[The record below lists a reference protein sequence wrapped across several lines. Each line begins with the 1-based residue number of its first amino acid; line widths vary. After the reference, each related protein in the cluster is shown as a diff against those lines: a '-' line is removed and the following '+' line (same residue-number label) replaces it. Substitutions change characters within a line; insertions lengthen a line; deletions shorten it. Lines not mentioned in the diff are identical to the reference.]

1 MCRLQRM
8 TAVAML
14 CLLPSCASEIGKPI
28 SWGSSGGDSA
38 TISRFG
44 SQDTSIMSATPGMT
58 EVGRASWYGP
68 TFYGKKT
75 ASGAIFHKHDLTAAH
90 RTLPLGTEVRVT
102 NLANERSVDVLVNDR
117 GPFVSGRIIDLSWEA
132 ANRIGIIGPGTG
144 LVKIT
149 VLSSPG
155 GRKISPS
162 NYLVQV
168 ASFSGYQEAMI
179 YARSLRHYPGAEV
192 RKARVGNRRVY
203 RVYVG
208 RFQNPDRARSFAR
221 RVKSEL
227 GQAFVVEADAR

>member
-1 MCRLQRM
+1 M
-8 TAVAML
+8 
-14 CLLPSCASEIGKPI
+14 
-28 SWGSSGGDSA
+28 
-38 TISRFG
+38 
-44 SQDTSIMSATPGMT
+44 
-58 EVGRASWYGP
+58 
-68 TFYGKKT
+68 
-75 ASGAIFHKHDLTAAH
+75 
-90 RTLPLGTEVRVT
+90 T
-102 NLANERSVDVLVNDR
+102 NLANDRFVDVLVNDR

-155 GRKISPS
+155 GRRLSPS
-162 NYLVQV
+162 NYVVQV

-227 GQAFVVEADAR
+227 GHAFVVEADAR